1 MPSHA
6 DNVILTFPPRP
17 VSQWERALVA
27 EWFVVTQREGA
38 GITRAFVS
46 ERRGDDPKIVG
57 RIVIIARPS
66 KEPTHLVDSPAELA
80 FWVVT
85 VAPDW
90 NERTAVPDIACGI
103 EVNPPR
109 VGSARGHTGHETTG
123 TLLS

>member
-27 EWFVVTQREGA
+27 EWFVATQREGA
-38 GITRAFVS
+38 GISRAFVS

-66 KEPTHLVDSPAELA
+66 KEPTHLVYSPAESA
-80 FWVVT
+80 IWVVT
-85 VAPDW
+85 MGPNW
-90 NERTAVPDIACGI
+90 NEPQRFRTLRAAL
-103 EVNPPR
+103 N
-109 VGSARGHTGHETTG
+109 
-123 TLLS
+123 

>member
-1 MPSHA
+1 
-6 DNVILTFPPRP
+6 
-17 VSQWERALVA
+17 VA

-66 KEPTHLVDSPAELA
+66 KEPTHLVYSPAESA

-90 NERTAVPDIACGI
+90 NEPQRFDWHSPVVTVAAPNWSHPSATSSWKVLPLTVGRMCPARTA
-103 EVNPPR
+103 
-109 VGSARGHTGHETTG
+109 
-123 TLLS
+123 

>member
-1 MPSHA
+1 M
-6 DNVILTFPPRP
+6 
-17 VSQWERALVA
+17 A

-66 KEPTHLVDSPAELA
+66 KEPTHLVYSPAELA

-90 NERTAVPDIACGI
+90 NEPQRFRTLRAALNSIRPVLEAPEGI
-103 EVNPPR
+103 QV
-109 VGSARGHTGHETTG
+109 TETTG

>member
-27 EWFVVTQREGA
+27 EWFAATQREGA

-46 ERRGDDPKIVG
+46 ERRGDDPNIVG

-66 KEPTHLVDSPAELA
+66 KEPTHLVYSPAESA

-85 VAPDW
+85 VAPNW
-90 NERTAVPDIACGI
+90 NEPQRFRTLRAALNSIRPVLEAPEGTQIT
-103 EVNPPR
+103 EM
-109 VGSARGHTGHETTG
+109 TG
-123 TLLS
+123 TLVS

>member
-17 VSQWERALVA
+17 ISQWERALVA
-27 EWFVVTQREGA
+27 EWFAATQRERA

-57 RIVIIARPS
+57 RIVMIERPS
-66 KEPTHLVDSPAELA
+66 REPTHLVYSPAEFA

-85 VAPDW
+85 VAPNW
-90 NERTAVPDIACGI
+90 NEPQRFRTLRAALNSIRPVL
-103 EVNPPR
+103 
-109 VGSARGHTGHETTG
+109 ETPEEIQIMEPTG
-123 TLLS
+123 TLVS